1 MASYIGNRSALV
13 NATRGLSSFVMVD
26 LAAED
31 VALMQS
37 VTTINIGG
45 EDNPHKVNSI
55 NNYKLRGIYDDNKEI
70 FKPTL

>member
-1 MASYIGNRSALV
+1 
-13 NATRGLSSFVMVD
+13 MVD
-26 LAAED
+26 LAAEY

-55 NNYKLRGIYDDNKEI
+55 NAYKLRGIYDDNQEI
-70 FKPTL
+70 FKPTLWNFPLFLPIVQEILHNY